1 LGNIDPNNAVVWG
14 SSARGTDVD
23 TIVKELVLISV
34 VAVLGLGLAWRFEAD
49 YFAMFFGAS
58 AAIAMVEAVRRSL

>member
-1 LGNIDPNNAVVWG
+1 MIQIKAVCFG
-14 SSARGTDVD
+14 LLCTRTDVD
-23 TIVKELVLISV
+23 TTVKELVLISV

-58 AAIAMVEAVRRSL
+58 AAIAMAEAVRRSL